1 MQSSEHD
8 VYYRTSDRRVVKR
21 THPGAYGF
29 AVASNGKHRPA
40 TPLLYLERLL
50 LMNSAFA
57 ADMCMEGV
65 WIDSLKTYNDGRPK
79 PSIVISQKWIE
90 AQDEQAPHPSDE
102 EIKEFMESLGFS
114 RLPDCISKWK
124 MKRLVVSDTRAHNF
138 IKSATGLI
146 PIDLMINN
154 LVDCD

>member
-1 MQSSEHD
+1 MQSTEHD
-8 VYYRTSDRRVVKR
+8 VFYRKSDRRVVKR

-29 AVASNGKHRPA
+29 AVSSNGKHRTA

-50 LMNSAFA
+50 LLNAAFA
-57 ADMCMEGV
+57 AELRLEGV
-65 WIDSLKTYNDGRPK
+65 LLDELNTYDDGSPK

-90 AQDEQAPHPSDE
+90 AQDEQDPHPSEE

-124 MKRLVVSDTRAHNF
+124 KDRLIVSDAREHNF
-138 IKSATGLI
+138 IKSEMGII